1 MKSDLLTGVLF
12 FLAVLLWAVVARHYV
27 RFNRIGVVIIAVPAL
42 VLIAV
47 GVIRC
52 VLYLIYRLQKVR

>member
-12 FLAVLLWAVVARHYV
+12 FLAGLLWAVVARHYV

-52 VLYLIYRLQKVR
+52 VLYLICRLQKVR

>member
-12 FLAVLLWAVVARHYV
+12 FLAGLLWAVVARHYV

-52 VLYLIYRLQKVR
+52 VLYLI